1 MRGIIRP
8 VQVREALP
16 KDVPALRGLL
26 EEVLGHK
33 LDEEEAAKLA
43 HNLLYF
49 LSGQGNAL
57 LLLEDG
63 PRLVGALSVWV
74 RQGVFD
80 DLPVARVDRVLLA
93 PDAGEKEALMLLE
106 QAAALARSVGAGDLE
121 VLLEDDPFA
130 PETLPRAG
138 LTPRP
143 AYRARLR

>member
-1 MRGIIRP
+1 MRGIIRA

-16 KDVPALRGLL
+16 KDAPALRGLL
-26 EEVLGHK
+26 EAVLGRR

-43 HNLLYF
+43 RNLLYF

-57 LLLEDG
+57 LLLEEG
-63 PRLVGALSVWV
+63 SRLVGALSVWV

-93 PDAGEKEALMLLE
+93 PGAGEKEALMLLE

-121 VLLEDDPFA
+121 VLLEEEPFA

-138 LTPRP
+138 LKPRTG
-143 AYRARLR
+143 YRARLR